1 MKKHLYKYITV
12 SEEEKKLGIYVLGSG
27 HTEVSKKIEYPLI
40 DHPAHHYFHWSQGRK
55 MSEYQILYIINGKGK
70 FESNTSGEQSVCAG
84 DLFILFPDIWHRF
97 CPDKVTGWNE
107 YWIEFNGELID
118 YLRREKFL
126 DSKQP
131 VISVGLEGEIMNN
144 FLKVIQL
151 MNEEELNLQYSVSGI
166 LFQILMQV
174 ISKKKFNSGDETGI
188 ESKIKQAKLIILE
201 EMDKLIISESIAEK
215 TGLGYSLFRKEFK
228 RYTGFS
234 PGQYQIQLRIQKA
247 KNLLSITDLS
257 VKEIAYQ
264 LGFGSNNYFS
274 RIFRQKTGM
283 SPSNYRLRN
292 LR

>member
-1 MKKHLYKYITV
+1 MKKHLYKYLTV
-12 SEEEKKLGIYVLGSG
+12 SEEDKKLGIYVLGSG
-27 HTEVSKKIEYPLI
+27 HTEVSKKIEYPLT
-40 DHPAHHYFHWSQGRK
+40 DHPAHHYFHWSQGRR
-55 MSEYQILYIINGKGK
+55 MSEYQILYIINGKGR
-70 FESNTSGEQSVCAG
+70 FESEVSGEQPVKAG

-97 CPDKVTGWNE
+97 CPDKITGWNE

-118 YLRREKFL
+118 YFRREKFL
-126 DSKQP
+126 DPKQP
-131 VISVGLEGEIMNN
+131 VISVGLEGEIMDN
-144 FLKVIQL
+144 FLKVIML
-151 MNEEELNLQYSVSGI
+151 MNEEELNLQYYASGI
-166 LFQILMQV
+166 LFQILMQ
-174 ISKKKFNSGDETGI
+174 IFSGKKFSSRDKTDI

-201 EMDKLIISESIAEK
+201 GMDKPVIPKLIAEK

-234 PGQYQIQLRIQKA
+234 PGQYQIQLRIQKS
-247 KNLLSITDLS
+247 KNLLSTTDFS

-283 SPSNYRLRN
+283 SPSDFRLRN